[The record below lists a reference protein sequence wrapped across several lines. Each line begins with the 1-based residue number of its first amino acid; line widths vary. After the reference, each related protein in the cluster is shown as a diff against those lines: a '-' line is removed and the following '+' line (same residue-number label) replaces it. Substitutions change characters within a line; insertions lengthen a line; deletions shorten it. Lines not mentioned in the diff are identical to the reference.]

1 MTKKI
6 IFFTVILVVNSV
18 IGLAQISRTTGMG
31 GLTYSITDADQSFN
45 PYDLG
50 KNPAWLVLDETET
63 WLKIIPTVNHNS
75 GYYKRYYDPQT
86 VTNYNLGF
94 KGIKTLGEDGTFLG
108 ETNYS
113 YEMRRDIDRSLK
125 YNTYAGEAFFMAD
138 TNQGTFRYNGPSIKF
153 MYSFEMAPGLY
164 FGASANY
171 RILEGLKNVYSRAT
185 VLYREV
191 GGTIGLSYRITNEI
205 SVGLTGVL
213 SDDQEKIEAKSEDL
227 TEVEIFNFRGE
238 TFSVRKRSS
247 SVSQTI
253 RKKGKGVG
261 LQFYYTAE
269 KTAEFGLHADVFN
282 LKENVLIP
290 YSTSTQSFEEYSEG
304 YASFENYNILAKGRY
319 RFTDELMFAAS
330 FEMHHRNSWSKNPA
344 RELLLWDWKVNSLK
358 IGIGCSYSLDQAS
371 LVSIE
376 YEYEKVNA
384 DSSKYIDSR
393 ITNILSNNHLL
404 KAGTEY
410 ELFPNGF
417 LRAGLNFGLVENDI
431 LSGGADVRYYAITYG
446 LGIRFDNSFDV
457 DFSFIYDNYKPKLG
471 DKQRTHFGGFLTTK
485 LYTF

>member
-1 MTKKI
+1 MTKKL
-6 IFFTVILVVNSV
+6 IFFTVVLIVNSV
-18 IGLAQISRTTGMG
+18 IGLAQISRTIGMG
-31 GLTYSITDADQSFN
+31 GLTYSIIDADQSFN

-50 KNPAWLVLDETET
+50 KNPAWLYLDETET
-63 WLKIIPTVNHNS
+63 WLKIIPSINYS
-75 GYYKRYYDPQT
+75 GGEYKRYYDPKS

-125 YNTYAGEAFFMAD
+125 YDTYAGEAFFMVD

-153 MYSFEMAPGLY
+153 MYSFEMISNLY
-164 FGASANY
+164 LGASVNY
-171 RILEGLKNVYSRAT
+171 RILDGLKNVYSRAT

-191 GGTIGLSYRITNEI
+191 GGTIGLAYKITNDI
-205 SVGLTGVL
+205 SVGLTGIL

-253 RKKGKGVG
+253 RKKGNGVG
-261 LQFYYTAE
+261 VQLYYTPE
-269 KTAEFGLHADVFN
+269 KTAEFGLHANIFN
-282 LKENVLIP
+282 LKEDILIP
-290 YSTSTQSFEEYSEG
+290 YSTSTQSFQEYSEG

-319 RFTDELMFAAS
+319 RLSDELIFGGS
-330 FEMHHRNSWSKNPA
+330 LELHHRNSWSKNPT

-358 IGIGCSYSLDQAS
+358 LGIGCSYNIAQTS

-376 YEYEKVNA
+376 YEYEKVTA

-393 ITNILSNNHLL
+393 TTNVLSNNHLV
-404 KAGTEY
+404 KAGTEHEIY
-410 ELFPNGF
+410 PDAF
-417 LRAGLNFGLVENDI
+417 LRAGFNYAVVENDI
-431 LSGGADVRYYAITYG
+431 LSGGTDVSFYAITC
-446 LGIRFDNSFDV
+446 GIGVRFYNSFDV
-457 DFSFIYDNYKPKLG
+457 DFSFIYDNYKPKYD
-471 DKQRTHFGGFLTTK
+471 DKKRSHFGGFLTTK
-485 LYTF
+485 LYSF